1 MVEDSGDLRLLAERR
16 ADAKLGFR
24 AHLVFFVV
32 VNAFLVALNLMT
44 TPHRLWF
51 YWPLLGWGIGLAA
64 HGFAVYSSDTDMRE
78 RAVQAELERLK
89 RQRERQ

>member
-1 MVEDSGDLRLLAERR
+1 
-16 ADAKLGFR
+16 
-24 AHLVFFVV
+24 
-32 VNAFLVALNLMT
+32 
-44 TPHRLWF
+44 
-51 YWPLLGWGIGLAA
+51 LAA